1 MQPHL
6 SVARKLLHRTD
17 MTGER
22 TTSFRLLDAG
32 PAAPGIPA
40 NAAPAP
46 ARPASEPWTRFQ
58 ELVAA
63 AVDLFNKGTLSQA
76 SLLLELA
83 ERWQREHA
91 FDAADVELVRTRL
104 GQALTTERL
113 ARYAAKPED
122 RLPLRVVLEF
132 FPAFSPEALLAELKP
147 EPKRDRRRWLLLLL
161 EAHGEPARLAALAHL
176 KQALGRTPDSEE
188 WYFQRN
194 LLHLLRRIPRS
205 GEIPLVE
212 EAELAVRHCRL
223 GLPSLVIKEAIG
235 LLGQTRDDRAEQ
247 ALLRL
252 LSELAD
258 MVPGRDSFSET
269 RDLSAVADRVAA
281 ALASFPTHRARS
293 AIVNYAERV
302 HMETGRPMTALAA
315 LGRHDLSTDEP
326 IVDRLIGIIRRGRP
340 SGFTRRLLALKT
352 DQAHDDMTPA
362 IEALSDTPLPL
373 VRRTFEK
380 IVREYPAKSS
390 GRLAARALAGFARR
404 ERGRQRAR

>member
-1 MQPHL
+1 MI
-6 SVARKLLHRTD
+6 
-17 MTGER
+17 GER
-22 TTSFRLLDAG
+22 TTSFRELDAAPEA
-32 PAAPGIPA
+32 PARPRDVTA
-40 NAAPAP
+40 AP
-46 ARPASEPWTRFQ
+46 ARPASEAWTRFQ
-58 ELVAA
+58 DLVAA

-83 ERWQREHA
+83 NRWQREHA
-91 FDAADVELVRTRL
+91 FDTPDVDLVRSRL
-104 GQALTTERL
+104 GQALTAERL
-113 ARYAAKPED
+113 ARHAARPED
-122 RLPLRVVLEF
+122 RPLLRAVLEF
-132 FPAFSPEALLAELKP
+132 FPAFSPDALLAELRS
-147 EPKRDRRRWLLLLL
+147 EPRRDRRRWLLLLL
-161 EAHGEPARLAALAHL
+161 EAHGEPARVAAVARL

-188 WYFQRN
+188 WYFRRN

-205 GEIPLVE
+205 AGIPLAE

-223 GLPSLVIKEAIG
+223 GLPSLVIKEAVG

-252 LSELAD
+252 LSELED

-302 HMETGRPMTALAA
+302 HMESGRPMTALAG

-340 SGFTRRLLALKT
+340 SGFTRRLVALKT
-352 DQAHDDMTPA
+352 DQAHDDMAPA
-362 IEALSDTPLPL
+362 IEALSETPLPV

-380 IVREYPAKSS
+380 IAREYPTKTS

-404 ERGRQRAR
+404 ERARQPSR